1 MRIFKQLFIVIF
13 LGCLSPLGAQD
24 FHNSFFQ
31 FAPATINPA
40 LTGAF
45 YGNLRVNAIGR
56 DESRISNN
64 GNGFTDLTLALDY
77 NIDFGLTEGDWVS
90 VGGVFSRS
98 NSAGVGDFRR
108 QVSGLMGAYHL
119 AFGKKSDKVFT
130 VGLRWGS
137 YSTGFR
143 NPITEE
149 YKDPIGVASGDLNTI
164 STDLSQFV
172 ESVFDA
178 IDPLTKDVTSYMGG
192 IMLTSPI
199 SKTADIRIGLSM
211 DHIGSPRLAVSGTP
225 LDTMVITPRSVEDL
239 QSRIN
244 AFVFLYTDINK
255 KLTFNPN
262 ILFQRQGGTTNVVL
276 QALFNYLWDEE
287 KQISFIFGAGARVVN
302 DLDIP
307 LYVGLDLK
315 DLRVGLSYD
324 TNVGGLTQA
333 SSTFGALELGV
344 TKIFNW
350 KKKPEVKPVFICPR
364 L

>member
-1 MRIFKQLFIVIF
+1 MRIFKQLFIVVF

-64 GNGFTDLTLALDY
+64 SNGFTDLTLAADY
-77 NIDFGLTEGDWVS
+77 NIDFGLTDDDWIS

-98 NSAGVGDFRR
+98 NSAGAGDFRR

-130 VGLRWGS
+130 VGFRWGS

-143 NPITEE
+143 NPRNDD
-149 YKDPIGVASGDLNTI
+149 YVDPFELATGTASIDKNTFL
-164 STDLSQFV
+164 T
-172 ESVFDA
+172 SVFNS
-178 IDPLTKDVTSYMGG
+178 IDPAQKSVTSYMGG
-192 IMLTSPI
+192 IMLDAPI
-199 SKTADIRIGLSM
+199 SKTADIRIGFAM
-211 DHIGSPRLAVSGTP
+211 DHIGSPRLAVSGSP
-225 LDTMVITPRSVEDL
+225 MDTMNIVPRSVEDL
-239 QSRIN
+239 ETRIN
-244 AFVFLYTDINK
+244 AFVFLYTDLNK

-262 ILFQRQGGTTNVVL
+262 ILFQRQGVTTNLVL
-276 QALFNYLWDEE
+276 QALFNYVYNEE

-307 LYVGLDLK
+307 LYLGLDLK